1 MEQTLEISYNLLNP
15 KDSGPYNGKEKVI
28 KTKCPCCKKEIVY
41 DPKNKYRPFC
51 SKPCYSHDL
60 IKWHDEDYAIKGEQA
75 SEEDL
80 LQEYRKSKKESS
92 EDFKVL
98 FCFRLLVF

>member
-1 MEQTLEISYNLLNP
+1 ME
-15 KDSGPYNGKEKVI
+15 KKKVI

-92 EDFKVL
+92 EDF
-98 FCFRLLVF
+98 